1 MTAAYSNDDQ
11 VYDVI
16 IIGGGPAGCTAALY
30 AVRAGLDTLVL
41 DKGLT
46 SGSLSMASKVA
57 NYPGIEGEMGGE
69 ELVRRMRRQA
79 ESFGAEFAQAR
90 VLGTLLEESPKQ
102 VQSTRGVD
110 FARSVIVATGSMGR
124 SSTVPGEEQLLG
136 RGVSYCAT
144 CDGAFFRGETVAVA
158 GNNDEALEE
167 ALFMARFAQQVYLL
181 SQTRELQADESLVQ
195 EVMDQEHIVV
205 FPATR
210 VLEILG
216 DEGVEGVR
224 VRRQGQEETL
234 AMTGVFL
241 FLQGRKPITDFLGD
255 QVSLSP
261 DGCVEVDDQL
271 QTRVDGVFAAGDVL
285 CNHIKQV
292 VIAAAEGARAAIA
305 ADRHLSGRES
315 LRPDWA

>member
-1 MTAAYSNDDQ
+1 MSAHSNENTK

-46 SGSLSMASKVA
+46 SGSVSMASKVA
-57 NYPGIEGEMGGE
+57 NYPGIEGEIEGE

-90 VLGTLLEESPKQ
+90 VLGSLLEEEPKQ
-102 VQSTRGVD
+102 IQSTRGVD
-110 FARSVIVATGSMGR
+110 FARAVIVATGSMGR
-124 SSTVPGEEQLLG
+124 SSTLPGEEQLLG

-144 CDGAFFRGETVAVA
+144 CDAAFFRGETVAVA
-158 GNNDEALEE
+158 GNNEEAIEE
-167 ALFMARFAQQVYLL
+167 ALFVARFAQQVYLL

-195 EVMDQEHIVV
+195 EVMDHEHIVV
-205 FPATR
+205 FSDAR
-210 VLEILG
+210 VLEVLG

-224 VRRQGQEETL
+224 VRRQDQEETL
-234 AMTGVFL
+234 AVTGVFL
-241 FLQGRKPITDFLGD
+241 FLQGRKPITDFVED

-261 DGCVEVDDQL
+261 DGCIEVDDRL
-271 QTRVDGVFAAGDVL
+271 QTQVDGVFAAGDVL
-285 CNHIKQV
+285 CNHVKQV

-305 ADRHLSGRES
+305 ADRHLSGREN